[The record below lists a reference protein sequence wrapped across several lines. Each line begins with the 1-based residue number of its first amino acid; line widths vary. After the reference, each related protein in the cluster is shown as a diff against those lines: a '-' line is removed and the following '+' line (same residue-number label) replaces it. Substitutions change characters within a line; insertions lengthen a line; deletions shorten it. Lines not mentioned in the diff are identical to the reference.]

1 MLSVKEI
8 AERLQDRRLD
18 KVAEA
23 TGLHRNTIMKYR
35 DGEVEQPYLDTVQ
48 KLSDYLTGALAKDQK
63 EG

>member
-8 AERLQDRRLD
+8 SERLQDRRLD

-48 KLSDYLTGALAKDQK
+48 KLSDYLEGKHTGAQS
-63 EG
+63 